1 MADNKPEL
9 QRGLEARHIELI
21 ALGGTIGVGLF
32 MGAASTLK
40 WAGPSVLLAYII
52 AGLFVFFI
60 MRSMG
65 EMLFLEPVTGS
76 FAVYAHRYMS
86 PFFGYLTAWSYWFMW
101 MAVGISEITAIGVYV
116 QFWFP
121 EMAQWIPALI
131 AVALVALANLAA
143 VRLYGEIEFWFA
155 MIKVTTIIVMIVI
168 GLGVIFFGFGNGG
181 QVLTITGN
189 TGKHANTTRGF
200 MADNKPELQRGLE
213 ARHIELIALGGTI
226 GVGLF
231 MGAAS
236 TLKWAGPSV
245 LLAYIIAGLF
255 VFFIMRSM
263 GEMLFLEP
271 VTGSFAV
278 YAHRYMS
285 PFFGYLTAWSYWFMW
300 MAVGISE
307 ITAIGV
313 YVQFW
318 FPEMAQWIP
327 ALIAVALVALA
338 NLAAVRLYGEI
349 EFWFA
354 MIKVTTIIVMIVIGL
369 GVIFFGFGN
378 GGQSIGFSNLTEH
391 GGFFAGGWKGFLTAL
406 CIVVASYQGVELIGI
421 TAGEAKNP
429 QVTLR
434 SAVGKVL
441 WRILIFYVGAIFV
454 IVTIFP
460 WNEIGS
466 NGSPFVLTFAKIG
479 ITAAAGI
486 INFVV
491 LTAALSGCNSGM
503 YSCGRMLY
511 ALAKNRQLPAAM
523 AKVSR
528 HGVPVAGVAVS
539 IAILLIGSCL
549 NYIIPNPQRV
559 FVYVY
564 SASVL
569 PGMVP
574 WFVILISQL
583 RFRRAHKAAIASH
596 PFRSILFPWANYVT
610 MAFLI
615 CVLIGMYFNE
625 DTRMSLFVGIIFML
639 AVTAIYKVFGLNRHG
654 KAHKLEE

>member
-1 MADNKPEL
+1 
-9 QRGLEARHIELI
+9 
-21 ALGGTIGVGLF
+21 
-32 MGAASTLK
+32 
-40 WAGPSVLLAYII
+40 
-52 AGLFVFFI
+52 
-60 MRSMG
+60 
-65 EMLFLEPVTGS
+65 
-76 FAVYAHRYMS
+76 
-86 PFFGYLTAWSYWFMW
+86 
-101 MAVGISEITAIGVYV
+101 
-116 QFWFP
+116 
-121 EMAQWIPALI
+121 
-131 AVALVALANLAA
+131 
-143 VRLYGEIEFWFA
+143 
-155 MIKVTTIIVMIVI
+155 
-168 GLGVIFFGFGNGG
+168 
-181 QVLTITGN
+181 
-189 TGKHANTTRGF
+189 
-200 MADNKPELQRGLE
+200 
-213 ARHIELIALGGTI
+213 
-226 GVGLF
+226 

-528 HGVPVAGVAVS
+528 HGVPVAVCGS
-539 IAILLIGSCL
+539 IYC
-549 NYIIPNPQRV
+549 
-559 FVYVY
+559 Y
-564 SASVL
+564 SANWLMPELHHSQSAACVCL
-569 PGMVP
+569 RLQCQRASGDGAMVCDIDKP
-574 WFVILISQL
+574 
-583 RFRRAHKAAIASH
+583 AAFSAC
-596 PFRSILFPWANYVT
+596 T
-610 MAFLI
+610 
-615 CVLIGMYFNE
+615 
-625 DTRMSLFVGIIFML
+625 
-639 AVTAIYKVFGLNRHG
+639 
-654 KAHKLEE
+654 

>member
-1 MADNKPEL
+1 MAEKKPEL

-32 MGAASTLK
+32 MGSASTLK
-40 WAGPSVLLAYII
+40 WAGPSVLLAYIL
-52 AGLFVFFI
+52 AGIFVFFI

-65 EMLFLEPVTGS
+65 EMLFIEPVTGS

-131 AVALVALANLAA
+131 AVGLVALANLAA

-181 QVLTITGN
+181 T
-189 TGKHANTTRGF
+189 
-200 MADNKPELQRGLE
+200 
-213 ARHIELIALGGTI
+213 
-226 GVGLF
+226 
-231 MGAAS
+231 
-236 TLKWAGPSV
+236 
-245 LLAYIIAGLF
+245 
-255 VFFIMRSM
+255 
-263 GEMLFLEP
+263 
-271 VTGSFAV
+271 
-278 YAHRYMS
+278 
-285 PFFGYLTAWSYWFMW
+285 
-300 MAVGISE
+300 
-307 ITAIGV
+307 
-313 YVQFW
+313 
-318 FPEMAQWIP
+318 
-327 ALIAVALVALA
+327 
-338 NLAAVRLYGEI
+338 
-349 EFWFA
+349 
-354 MIKVTTIIVMIVIGL
+354 
-369 GVIFFGFGN
+369 
-378 GGQSIGFSNLTEH
+378 SIGFSNLTEH

-406 CIVVASYQGVELIGI
+406 CIVVASYQGVELIGM

-460 WNEIGS
+460 WNEIGT

-523 AKVSR
+523 AKVTKS
-528 HGVPVAGVAVS
+528 GVPAAGVSVS
-539 IAILLIGSCL
+539 IVILLIGSCL

-583 RFRRAHKAAIASH
+583 RFRRAHKEAIASH

-610 MAFLI
+610 MAFLV
-615 CVLIGMYFNE
+615 CVLVGMGFND
-625 DTRMSLFVGIIFML
+625 DTRMSLFVGALFLVI
-639 AVTAIYKVFGLNRHG
+639 VTVVYKVFGMSQGPEVR
-654 KAHKLEE
+654 KVQK